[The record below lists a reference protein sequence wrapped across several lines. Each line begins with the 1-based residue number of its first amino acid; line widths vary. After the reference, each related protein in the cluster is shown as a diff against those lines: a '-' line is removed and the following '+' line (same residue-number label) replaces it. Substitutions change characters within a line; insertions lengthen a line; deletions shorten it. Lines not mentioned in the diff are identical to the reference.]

1 MPANFSGAFDLT
13 PAKATAAT
21 ASGASYVTVGT
32 DSNFTEVIQLSNQ
45 VAVVVEL
52 WSERAGSALTP
63 VLDSVVREFQGRL
76 VLVRVDVD
84 ANPQLA
90 QAFQVEALPAVIAVL
105 GGRPA
110 PVFVGVL
117 DEDQVREALTS
128 ILDAAARMGITGAVD
143 GLPAPSDNVDF
154 SVEDPAEQELSPVQQ
169 AAFDALEAGDFAAAV
184 EVYEKALVANPRDD
198 DSIAGLA
205 NVRLMLRLQDDP
217 ATLVG
222 VEAKLAQ
229 ADHLFAD
236 QLIEPAL
243 TGLLDAWGEATVEQ
257 RETIRARLLEFFTLL
272 GADSPFVGPAR
283 ARLASLLY

>member
-13 PAKATAAT
+13 PAKATST
-21 ASGASYVTVGT
+21 ASGGSYVTVGT

-90 QAFQVEALPAVIAVL
+90 QAFQAEALPAVIAVL

-110 PVFVGVL
+110 PVFAGVL
-117 DEDQVREALTS
+117 NEAQVREALTS
-128 ILDAAARMGITGAVD
+128 VLDAAARMGITGAVD
-143 GLPAPSDNVDF
+143 SLPSPADNVDAAA
-154 SVEDPAEQELSPVQQ
+154 EDPAEHELTPVQQ
-169 AAFDALEAGDFAAAV
+169 AAFDALEAGDIAAAV
-184 EVYEKALVANPRDD
+184 EVYEKALVVNPRDE

-222 VEAKLAQ
+222 VEAALAQ

-243 TGLLDAWGEATVEQ
+243 TGLLDAWGEATAEQ
-257 RETIRARLLEFFTLL
+257 RETIRGRLLEFFTLL